1 MSTLQ
6 TTLTGYVRYR
16 GREGHYAFILHR
28 LTGLGILLFLIIHIV
43 DTSFVYFLPSLY
55 DKVISIYR
63 STPFMLG
70 EIVLLFSGIYH
81 GLNGLRIAWFD
92 LFKPEWWS
100 IEAERKSFWW
110 ILGIS
115 LILWLPGAVIIGY
128 SLLRHNFG
136 LFGG

>member
-1 MSTLQ
+1 MSTLK
-6 TTLTGYVRYR
+6 TTLTGYVGYR

-28 LTGLGILLFLIIHIV
+28 LTGLGILLFLTIHIV
-43 DTSFVYFLPSLY
+43 DTAFVYFFPSLY
-55 DKVISIYR
+55 EEAIGIYR
-63 STPFMLG
+63 STPFVLG
-70 EIVLLFSGIYH
+70 EIALVFSVIYH

-100 IEAERKSFWW
+100 IETERKSFWW

-115 LILWLPGAVIIGY
+115 LTLWLPAAVIMGY
-128 SLLRHNFG
+128 SLLRYNFG